1 MTAELLSWSIETGYI
16 DARGRPRTVEPDV
29 VSALA
34 TSISPDGTSDGRRRV
49 AVLQADEPPIV
60 RISDVAPPL
69 RWQLCTDTTAVADAE
84 STDASIALP
93 NGLNVGSYSL
103 KVEAAGAKRDILI
116 LEAPEQA
123 YQPELFRSGGR
134 YWLLAVQ
141 LYAVRSVR
149 NWGHGD
155 FGDLANLLKIAG
167 QIGAAGIGLNPLHAL
182 SPGEASPYSPSSRIF
197 LNPLYIDVEAINE
210 FPGVD
215 ACGLADDI
223 MRLRSTEIIDYPAV
237 HRAKLK
243 GLRAAYQAFRQRC
256 TLARRKSFED
266 FVERQGASLQ
276 RFALYEM
283 LRERFGPVWQKWS
296 AQWQDVERTCH
307 VQDAADLGDTNFP
320 AFIQWVADGQ
330 LRACGD
336 LARAMSLPIG
346 LYLDVAVGVIAGGAD
361 VWAAPEM
368 LCRGLSIGAPPD
380 IYNPRGQNWG
390 LASFNPQSL
399 IDSDF
404 VPFRQILRSVMQYA
418 GAIRIDHALGL
429 NRLYLIPA
437 DRSAADGGYVRFPF
451 EAMMAVTAQE
461 SARHRCLVIGE
472 DLGTI
477 PEGLCEALNRWG
489 IWSYRVALFEREQN
503 GAFRRPEQF
512 PEKAIV
518 TFNTHDLPTFAGWKS
533 SHDLEVKAE
542 LGLDPGE
549 STVERRQTLDA
560 MRSRLGE
567 LGLNPELGFLDVL
580 RYLARAHSQLL
591 AVSME
596 DILGLVDQPNVPG
609 TTNEHPNW
617 RRRLPIDIDAFAQHE
632 SLRGVA
638 EVMASEGRSCA
649 KSRRL
654 S

>member
-1 MTAELLSWSIETGYI
+1 MPAELLSWSIETGYI

-29 VSALA
+29 ISALA
-34 TSISPDGTSDGRRRV
+34 KSISPDGTSDGRRRV
-49 AVLQADEPPIV
+49 AVLQAAEPPIV
-60 RISDVAPPL
+60 RISNVDPPL
-69 RWQLCTDTTAVADAE
+69 RWQLSTDTTVFAAAE
-84 STDASIALP
+84 SAEASIALP
-93 NGLNVGSYSL
+93 NGLDAGSYSL
-103 KVEAAGAKRDILI
+103 AIEATGAKSDILI
-116 LEAPEQA
+116 LQAPAQA

-134 YWLLAVQ
+134 CWLLAVQ
-141 LYAVRSVR
+141 LYALRSAR

-155 FGDLANLLKIAG
+155 FGDLASLLKIAR

-197 LNPLYIDVEAINE
+197 LNPLYIDVEAIDE

-223 MRLRSTEIIDYPAV
+223 RWLRSAEIVDYQAV

-243 GLRAAYQAFRQRC
+243 GLRAAYHAFRQRC
-256 TLARRKSFED
+256 TLARRKRFED
-266 FVERQGASLQ
+266 FVERQGESLQ
-276 RFALYEM
+276 RFAMYER
-283 LRERFGPVWQKWS
+283 LRERFGPVWQKWP
-296 AQWQDVERTCH
+296 AQWQDVERH
-307 VQDAADLGDTNFP
+307 VQGSADGDDAAFP
-320 AFIQWVADGQ
+320 AFIQWVADDQ
-330 LRACGD
+330 LRACSD
-336 LARAMSLPIG
+336 LARTMSLPVG

-361 VWAAPEM
+361 VWAAPAM

-380 IYNPRGQNWG
+380 VYNPRGQNWG

-404 VPFRQILRSVMQYA
+404 APFRQILRSVMQYA

-437 DRSAADGGYVRFPF
+437 DRTAADGGYVMFPF
-451 EAMMAVTAQE
+451 EAMIAVTAQE

-477 PEGLCEALNRWG
+477 PEGFCEALNHWG
-489 IWSYRVALFEREQN
+489 IWSYRVALFEREQD
-503 GAFRRPEQF
+503 GAFRRPERF

-533 SHDLEVKAE
+533 CHDLTVKVE

-549 STVERRQTLDA
+549 SNAERRQALDA
-560 MRSRLGE
+560 MRCRLGE

-580 RYLARAHSQLL
+580 RYLARTHTQLL

-596 DILGLVDQPNVPG
+596 DILGLIDQPNVPG

-632 SLRGVA
+632 TLRGVA

-649 KSRRL
+649 KIAD
-654 S
+654 